1 MSETFQ
7 IVHIPDGQKQSA
19 ATWLAMMQWIVDHVT
34 SNNIAMVS
42 FVGDMIENADSSDAT
57 AIAEY
62 GSITPATN
70 LLYGIVP
77 FGILPGNH
85 DLRQPARFK
94 TVFPV
99 ALVSGYPW
107 YISASPDELS
117 YAQMFTAGGVQIIN
131 LSIKFGPTSGGATLA
146 WAAGVVAANPSA
158 RVILSTHS
166 YLEVAGTLTA
176 EGQIIFD
183 ELVTPSVAQIFL
195 ILCGHRHGTYHR
207 VDTIGGYL
215 VDSLLADYQDETLD
229 NGGNGYMR
237 LITLT
242 V

>member
-7 IVHIPDGQKQSA
+7 IVHVPDGQKQSA
-19 ATWLAMMQWIVDHVT
+19 ATWLAMMQWIADHIT
-34 SNNIAMVS
+34 SNNIKLVS

-62 GSITPATN
+62 SAITPATS
-70 LLYGIVP
+70 LLYGAVP

-99 ALVSGYPW
+99 ALVAGYPW
-107 YISASPDELS
+107 FVSSSPDELS
-117 YAQMFTAGGVQIIN
+117 YAQTFLVGGVQIIN
-131 LSIKFGPTSGGATLA
+131 LSIKFGPTSGGATMT
-146 WAAGVVAANPSA
+146 WAAGVIAANPTA

-166 YLEVAGTLTA
+166 CLEVDGTLTA
-176 EGQIIFD
+176 EGTIIYSD
-183 ELVTPSVAQIFL
+183 LITPYASQIFL
-195 ILCGHRHGTYHR
+195 VLCGHRHGTYHR
-207 VDTIGGYL
+207 ADTISGYQI
-215 VDSLLADYQDETLD
+215 DSLLANYQDESAT
-229 NGGNGYMR
+229 NGGDGYMR